1 MAKKSYKFMK
11 RNIFN
16 ILFLVFTA
24 ITFTSCE
31 DYFDTVPNDLIDIDK
46 VFTNRG
52 LSLQWLTNIYWYT
65 PDNTNMDNY
74 TEYSTEGVWTAACNE
89 GYLPWSQ
96 CQSNNIILGTLY
108 PSTRYVRQQWTAY
121 YRAIQK
127 ANIYLSQIDRCAPM
141 SDKEKLWT
149 KAEVKAL
156 RAYFY
161 FNLVRL
167 FGPVPIVGDKVY
179 SVNDPLGDMKL
190 SRCTV
195 DSCFNYI
202 ISELKAVVGS
212 GNLISQFNGAGAF
225 DDQFAGNLT
234 QEAAEGILAEVYLF
248 RASPLFNGDPYY
260 KDLKNTD
267 GTLLFPQNADMKK
280 WEDARD
286 AAKKIIDSG
295 KFQLVYRDVT
305 GKRVT
310 DVKLSDPYNSCF
322 YSCLG
327 RQDNEE
333 MIFLRTV
340 PNNRIY
346 YEMRPKHSGIPNA
359 QSGAGALS
367 VPLQTVDLFFT
378 KNGLRIDDDSTYF
391 TYDTENPTSMSKR
404 LMLSTLAY
412 TDQFSGYTYFTPSSA
427 YRVMKQFY
435 DREPRFY
442 VAFTFQN
449 RRWDFDASKT
459 YYTDMS
465 QNGNSGPAKN
475 GHDHPIFGVI
485 ARKLYADNMN
495 VPYSVKLRLSEVY
508 LNYAEACNELGD
520 VGTALHY
527 VNLIRSRA
535 GIPEYKGLNAED
547 QTEFDMRGKE
557 RVILESYDK
566 DFVRKVI
573 YRERLIELVFES
585 KHYFDV
591 RRWGVADMAQG
602 DGWIYPSYHQGGEGG
617 DMIGFNVDNKGSS
630 EEQNNDLNFYK
641 RLKVQH
647 RIYTKRMSFFP
658 IPQTDI
664 NRDRNLVQNT
674 GWTVE

>member
-1 MAKKSYKFMK
+1 MK
-11 RNIFN
+11 RNIFS
-16 ILFLVFTA
+16 ILFLAFTA
-24 ITFTSCE
+24 IAFTSCE
-31 DYFDTVPNDLIDIDK
+31 DYFDSVPSDVIDIND

-52 LSLQWLTNIYWYT
+52 LSLQWLTNIYSYI

-74 TEYSTEGVWTAACNE
+74 TQYSTEGVWTVACNE

-108 PSTRYVRQQWTAY
+108 PSTGYVRQQWTAY

-127 ANIYLSQIDRCAPM
+127 ANIYLAEIDRCTPM
-141 SDKEKLWT
+141 SDKEKAWT
-149 KAEVKAL
+149 KAEVRAL

-161 FNLVRL
+161 FNLMRL
-167 FGPVPIVGDKVY
+167 FGPVPIVGDRVY
-179 SVNDPLGDMKL
+179 TIDDPLGDMML

-202 ISELKAVVGS
+202 TSELNTAING
-212 GNLISQFNGAGAF
+212 GNLISQFNEAGAF

-234 QEAAEGILAEVYLF
+234 QEAAEGILAEVYMF
-248 RASPLFNGDPYY
+248 RASMLFNGDPYY

-267 GTLLFPQNADMKK
+267 GTLLFPQGEDMKK

-327 RQDNEE
+327 RPDNEE
-333 MIFLRTV
+333 QIFFRTV

-346 YEMRPKHSGIPNA
+346 YEMCPKHSGVTNA

-367 VPLQTVDLFFT
+367 VPLQTIDLFFT
-378 KNGLRIDDDSTYF
+378 KNGLRIDDDSDYF
-391 TYDTENPTSMSKR
+391 TYDVDNPTASSVR
-404 LMLSTLAY
+404 TMLSTLSY
-412 TDQFSGYTYFTPSSA
+412 KDQFSGYTYFTPSSDN
-427 YRVMKQFY
+427 RVMKQFY
-435 DREPRFY
+435 NREPRFY

-465 QNGNSGPAKN
+465 LNGNSGPAKN
-475 GHDHPIFGVI
+475 GHDHPVFGVI
-485 ARKLYADNMN
+485 ARKLYVDQGSRQS

-520 VGTALHY
+520 VATALHY

-547 QTEFDMRGKE
+547 QTALDVRGKS
-557 RVILESYDK
+557 RVELESYDK
-566 DFVRKVI
+566 DFIRKVI
-573 YRERLIELVFES
+573 YRERLIELAFES

-591 RRWGVADMAQG
+591 RRWGVADMEQG

-617 DMIGFNVDNKGSS
+617 DMLGFNVNNVGSS
-630 EEQNNDLNFYK
+630 TEQSNQLNFYK

-658 IPQTDI
+658 IPQMDI